1 MDYQGPFWFDWFEDH
16 KTSDECVSIKVSI
29 QIVFQGNGGMLLM
42 RGFKYSQ
49 ETIIK
54 VKSQYWCS
62 FSITG
67 LQNLRNEAYSD
78 FICH

>member
-1 MDYQGPFWFDWFEDH
+1 MEYPGPFWFDTAQDH
-16 KTSDECVSIKVSI
+16 KTSDECVSMKGSIKI
-29 QIVFQGNGGMLLM
+29 AFQGNGGMLLM

-54 VKSQYWCS
+54 VISQYWFS

-67 LQNLRNEAYSD
+67 LQKLRNKA
-78 FICH
+78 